1 MTIIDNF
8 TLENLPGKV
17 HKPDIIDRF
26 FNLTKIAQ
34 KSEWQEDSARSKVL
48 FDGEITGATLDGVEL
63 RAQFR
68 HRDGCVLF
76 TDYDYYEGAE
86 TYISFLN
93 FDFEVLDTL
102 TLDGM
107 FSRIGFAFGFE
118 VLSADGIEFSIYEEK
133 RKRRLKIISPPA
145 AASPANCSE
154 LTARSFHGHFTKHY
168 LKLETETI

>member
-1 MTIIDNF
+1 MTIVDNF
-8 TLENLPGKV
+8 TLENLPGRI

-26 FNLTKIAQ
+26 FNLVKTSQ
-34 KSEWQEDSARSKVL
+34 KTEWQEDSARSAVL
-48 FDGEITGATLDGVEL
+48 FDGEITGAPLDGVEL

-68 HRDGCVLF
+68 HRDGYVLF
-76 TDYDYYEGAE
+76 TGYDYYSGAE

-118 VLSADGIEFSIYEEK
+118 VLSADEIEFSIYEKKE
-133 RKRRLKIISPPA
+133 
-145 AASPANCSE
+145 N
-154 LTARSFHGHFTKHY
+154 GG
-168 LKLETETI
+168 